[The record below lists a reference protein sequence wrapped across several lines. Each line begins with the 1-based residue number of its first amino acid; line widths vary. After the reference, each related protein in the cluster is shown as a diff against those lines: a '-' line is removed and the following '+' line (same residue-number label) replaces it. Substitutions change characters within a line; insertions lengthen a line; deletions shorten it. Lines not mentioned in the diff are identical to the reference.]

1 MIKNNEGDS
10 NLFELNCE
18 LEFETTPSILASGQ
32 LEEPPQ
38 KQTREEG
45 GYLKTKARA
54 VSLIGKVSSSDL

>member
-1 MIKNNEGDS
+1 MIKNNEGNL

-18 LEFETTPSILASGQ
+18 LEFETTPSILTSGQ

-45 GYLKTKARA
+45 GYLKAKRRR
-54 VSLIGKVSSSDL
+54 

>member
-45 GYLKTKARA
+45 GYLEARA
-54 VSLIGKVSSSDL
+54 ASLMGKVSSSDL